1 MEMVSQN
8 LNRHARAERRIGW
21 LTLALGLAAA
31 AITGAVGVG
40 PSASGLGV
48 VIGAVLAWLNYR
60 WLHQAAAE
68 LSRLAAAGEGSRPH
82 ISTWVYVK
90 LLARYGLI
98 GVVLYVMV
106 TRFAVPVVSML
117 AGLCALGAAAM
128 AESIYELLVR
138 PD

>member
-1 MEMVSQN
+1 MVSQN
-8 LNRHARAERRIGW
+8 LNRYARAERRIGW

-31 AITGAVGVG
+31 AITGAVG
-40 PSASGLGV
+40 PSAAGLGV
-48 VIGAVLAWLNYR
+48 AIGAVLAWLNYR
-60 WLHQAAAE
+60 WLHQAAVA

-90 LLARYGLI
+90 FFARYGLI